1 MKNYFISALIP
12 LFLLSFNACE
22 KEPELVDE
30 ELYKSILMEL
40 AILNQMDQELLGERD
55 KSEMRQEIFANYG
68 VEQENFG
75 RSHEVY
81 QSNID
86 AQMERVNEIQDRLK
100 AERDSIQAAERR
112 HNDEIKLGPDEI
124 REHIRNRPRNL
135 DTDSDR
141 DSL

>member
-1 MKNYFISALIP
+1 VKHYIISALIP
-12 LFLLSFNACE
+12 LFLLAFNACE

-40 AILNQMDQELLGERD
+40 AILNQMDQELLGDRD
-55 KSEMRQEIFANYG
+55 KSELRQEIFAKYG

-75 RSHEVY
+75 RSHEIY

-112 HNDEIKLGPDEI
+112 YNDETKLGPDEI
-124 REHIRNRPRNL
+124 RERIRNRSRNSEA
-135 DTDSDR
+135 DSD
-141 DSL
+141 SL